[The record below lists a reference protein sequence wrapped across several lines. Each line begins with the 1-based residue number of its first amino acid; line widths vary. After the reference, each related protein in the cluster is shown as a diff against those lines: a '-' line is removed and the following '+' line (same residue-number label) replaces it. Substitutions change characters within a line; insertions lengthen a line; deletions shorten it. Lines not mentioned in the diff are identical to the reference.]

1 LENVIKEVQQL
12 FIDTVNDDRIS
23 RNTIESK
30 SKILQRYVIPAM
42 EKINTSIL
50 KSSRDLSPIAC
61 LKRAS
66 DRMDNAS
73 TKAII
78 DSSSKKRKTRDI
90 QVLEAYVTAAKSPRA
105 IKRVIRKEL
114 PRRGKAVS
122 SKIAGVPICL
132 PPPVDGKQYNK
143 LEMCSILEALDT
155 GIYSKQRGKAIAE
168 MIRLK
173 YVPCKKS
180 AIYNLLKKRRDGK
193 PIMNPDWI
201 SAGRPPLL
209 DSKSMDAIVEK
220 IKEHQGRAVGADD
233 LSKMIVLQRKEM
245 VAEAGFSPVGV
256 PDELK
261 TTTRLAY
268 TAEFALRQDVSIVNK
283 TI

>member
-1 LENVIKEVQQL
+1 
-12 FIDTVNDDRIS
+12 
-23 RNTIESK
+23 
-30 SKILQRYVIPAM
+30 
-42 EKINTSIL
+42 
-50 KSSRDLSPIAC
+50 
-61 LKRAS
+61 
-66 DRMDNAS
+66 
-73 TKAII
+73 
-78 DSSSKKRKTRDI
+78 
-90 QVLEAYVTAAKSPRA
+90 
-105 IKRVIRKEL
+105 
-114 PRRGKAVS
+114 
-122 SKIAGVPICL
+122 
-132 PPPVDGKQYNK
+132 VDGEQYNK

-193 PIMNPDWI
+193 PIMNRDWI
-201 SAGRPPLL
+201 SASRPPLL
-209 DSKSMDAIVEK
+209 DSKSMDANVEK

-283 TI
+283 TIRKTNNRFTAENSVIAAFNLALLIAATVYHEVAAEDPQVAKEMQEADHETRVLYDLVAKARGLCD

>member
-1 LENVIKEVQQL
+1 
-12 FIDTVNDDRIS
+12 
-23 RNTIESK
+23 
-30 SKILQRYVIPAM
+30 
-42 EKINTSIL
+42 
-50 KSSRDLSPIAC
+50 
-61 LKRAS
+61 
-66 DRMDNAS
+66 MDNAS

-122 SKIAGVPICL
+122 SKTAGVPICL

-193 PIMNPDWI
+193 PIMNRDWI

-220 IKEHQGRAVGADD
+220 IKEHQG
-233 LSKMIVLQRKEM
+233 
-245 VAEAGFSPVGV
+245 
-256 PDELK
+256 
-261 TTTRLAY
+261 
-268 TAEFALRQDVSIVNK
+268 
-283 TI
+283 